1 MAGKQAELK
10 VHIAKRDS
18 LFVVLQ
24 ECYDLAKNV
33 TSADSSTFRSLKRKV
48 KCLDAIQDS
57 FIEVVDTINMLEIQ
71 LNPDYSPNFKMVES
85 FLTLHSYIKSKYED
99 ACQHKPESANAA
111 STSTE
116 VKVKLPALELP
127 SFNGESFS
135 DWVIFYESFKS
146 MIHSRT
152 DISNA
157 QKIQYLVSRL
167 SGRALSS
174 CAGIPATADNY
185 EILFNH
191 LVEKYNDKRSLSSS
205 YLDTLINFKPL
216 KLESGNS
223 LGMFTDK
230 FCATVLALK
239 ALNIQNLE
247 DYVFVHLAC
256 NKLCPETVKTFEMSI
271 AKDELPTFDK
281 LMCFLKEQTKIL
293 NRVHQPTSSSSS
305 SGGGSSGYKLGSAP
319 PVKPKVSHAFVVN
332 NNNAPCVMCHNDH
345 PIFKCTKFLKLSPQ
359 DRFSTI
365 KQHALCVNCLTGAH
379 KVSECKSKSN
389 CSNCKVKHNTL
400 LCFKNKVSFSVK
412 VGPGELKGHG
422 SESRSSRN
430 TGPEESESFSPP
442 TPHSP
447 SVSVLC
453 SDDNH
458 VLSSSHN
465 NSGSTVLLSTV
476 KVLIPDN
483 NGHYHPL
490 RFILD
495 SGSQSNLI
503 LESTRKK
510 LGLPLHKD
518 ATTTI
523 KGIGMGSNPVN
534 GQVNFT
540 ITSRLDSRIKY
551 SINALVVDKII
562 DMLPSQPI
570 DMSHLKY
577 LEQLPL
583 ADDFMKPDIVS
594 GILGA
599 QIFPSLILGDRVTSS
614 TNNVVALNTVL
625 GYVVMGQAPLCSVDD
640 STSNTFCAFQDPPID
655 NLLKRFWEIETVAAP
670 AMLNDEDKKCEEL
683 YSSSV
688 HRNDD
693 GSYTV
698 SLPFKGSPDELGDSY
713 HSARNRFFSLERKLQ
728 SNPELRSGYNKVI
741 QENIDEG
748 YLSVAVD
755 QSDRSGF
762 FIPHHMVVRPDK
774 ASSKLRCV
782 FDASMQSSSSKSLN
796 DLLFTGPKLYTD
808 LFVILL
814 NFRLFPVVMVADIRK
829 MFLQIKLN
837 PDDWKYQKILWRFH
851 SDDQLLSHVLT
862 TVTFG
867 LRCSPFLALRT
878 VKQLAMDEAN
888 NFPLAA
894 SKVETDLYM
903 DDLATSVFNADEAC
917 VLFEQ
922 MVGLF
927 KAGGFTLT
935 KWATNS
941 GEVLQEIPV
950 ADRLSEIVQWDAD
963 SSVKILGL
971 QWSAD
976 RDIFY
981 FKINID
987 NKPCTKRN
995 MLSLISRLFDPL
1007 GLLAPVILWA
1017 KQLIQ
1022 QLWCLNLSWDET
1034 PPPHI
1039 VEVWEAFQ
1047 SQLPLLSDLSFP
1059 RHLFVVEN
1067 CTLQI
1072 FGFGDASVKGFG
1084 GVVYSRVVFPNGDI
1098 KVNLICAKSKVAPVK
1113 SQSIPRL
1120 ELCAALLLAQLV
1132 QTVVDSYTLR
1142 FSIEKVLCFS
1152 DSTVVL
1158 SWIHASPHV
1167 WETFVAN
1174 RVSKIQESVDITA
1187 WWKISGTDNP
1197 ADCLSR
1203 GLKPAE
1209 FCENPLWF
1217 QGPSWLQES
1226 ESQWPVCPFTP
1237 EDQANVPET
1246 KSVVLVQTE
1255 SVEHPLKT
1263 TFLNCS
1269 SWNKLLRVIVF
1280 VLRFLKKL
1288 PRNNDVV
1295 SSDLDKAEIEII
1307 KIVQHEHFSD
1317 DIHKLKNNLPCSKTL
1332 IKLSPFLDD
1341 GVIRVGGR
1349 LRNSDLGYEQ
1359 QHPVVL
1365 PAKEHV
1371 VKLIVEHYHR
1381 ANLHTGPHLLLS
1393 ILRRKFWIL
1402 GGRNFV
1408 RRIVQSCNLCFKLSP
1423 KSQTP
1428 FMSDLPKERVLES
1441 SKAFLNIAIDFMGPF
1456 LITFSRRRGQR
1467 SQKAYICI
1475 FVCLA
1480 TKAIHLEVASDLSTP
1495 TFLDAFKRFLARRGP
1510 CLSVLSDHGTNFVGA
1525 KNALDELYS
1534 LLDSQEYKQSFSDEL
1549 ANHRITWHF
1558 TPPTGAHF
1566 NGISEANVKA
1576 VKAHLYKC
1584 IGNQILSLEEL
1595 CTVSAQIEALLNS
1608 RPLCLLSSD
1617 PSEPS
1622 VLTPAH
1628 FLTQI
1633 PLESLPASDVTNE
1646 NPNRL
1651 TRYKLLDQIVQTFW
1665 KRWSSECLH
1674 DLQLREKWNTS
1685 SSPLIPGQIV
1695 LIKQDNVPPLH
1706 WSLARIVETH
1716 PGKDGVARVALVKT
1730 QKGELKRPVNKL
1742 CPLPTQ

>member
-1 MAGKQAELK
+1 MSDLPKERVLESSKAFLN
-10 VHIAKRDS
+10 IAIDFMGPFLITFSRRRGQRSQKAYICIFVCLATKAIHLEVASDLSTPTFLDAFKRFLARRGPCLSVLSDHGTN
-18 LFVVLQ
+18 FVG
-24 ECYDLAKNV
+24 AKNALNELY
-33 TSADSSTFRSLKRKV
+33 SLLDSQEYK
-48 KCLDAIQDS
+48 Q
-57 FIEVVDTINMLEIQ
+57 
-71 LNPDYSPNFKMVES
+71 
-85 FLTLHSYIKSKYED
+85 
-99 ACQHKPESANAA
+99 
-111 STSTE
+111 
-116 VKVKLPALELP
+116 
-127 SFNGESFS
+127 SFS
-135 DWVIFYESFKS
+135 DELANHRITWHFTPPTGAHFNGISEANVKAVKAHLYKCIGNQILSLEELCTVSAQ
-146 MIHSRT
+146 IEALLNSRP
-152 DISNA
+152 
-157 QKIQYLVSRL
+157 LCL
-167 SGRALSS
+167 LSS
-174 CAGIPATADNY
+174 DPSEPSVLTPAHFLTQIP
-185 EILFNH
+185 
-191 LVEKYNDKRSLSSS
+191 
-205 YLDTLINFKPL
+205 
-216 KLESGNS
+216 LESLPASDVTNENPNR
-223 LGMFTDK
+223 LTR
-230 FCATVLALK
+230 
-239 ALNIQNLE
+239 
-247 DYVFVHLAC
+247 Y
-256 NKLCPETVKTFEMSI
+256 KLLDQIVQTFWKRWSSECLHDLQLRE
-271 AKDELPTFDK
+271 KW
-281 LMCFLKEQTKIL
+281 
-293 NRVHQPTSSSSS
+293 NTSSSPLIP
-305 SGGGSSGYKLGSAP
+305 GQIVLIKQDNVP
-319 PVKPKVSHAFVVN
+319 PLHW
-332 NNNAPCVMCHNDH
+332 
-345 PIFKCTKFLKLSPQ
+345 
-359 DRFSTI
+359 FSTI

-510 LGLPLHKD
+510 LGLPLNKD

-562 DMLPSQPI
+562 DMLPSQPV

-640 STSNTFCAFQDPPID
+640 STSNTFCVFQDPPID

-851 SDDQLLSHVLT
+851 PDDQLLSHVLT

-1039 VEVWEAFQ
+1039 VEDWEAFQ

-1142 FSIEKVLCFS
+1142 FPIEKVLCFS

-1209 FCENPLWF
+1209 NLNRNGLFV
-1217 QGPSWLQES
+1217 PS
-1226 ESQWPVCPFTP
+1226 
-1237 EDQANVPET
+1237 
-1246 KSVVLVQTE
+1246 
-1255 SVEHPLKT
+1255 PLKT
-1263 TFLNCS
+1263 RLSFLRQNPS
-1269 SWNKLLRVIVF
+1269 S
-1280 VLRFLKKL
+1280 
-1288 PRNNDVV
+1288 
-1295 SSDLDKAEIEII
+1295 
-1307 KIVQHEHFSD
+1307 
-1317 DIHKLKNNLPCSKTL
+1317 
-1332 IKLSPFLDD
+1332 
-1341 GVIRVGGR
+1341 
-1349 LRNSDLGYEQ
+1349 
-1359 QHPVVL
+1359 
-1365 PAKEHV
+1365 
-1371 VKLIVEHYHR
+1371 
-1381 ANLHTGPHLLLS
+1381 
-1393 ILRRKFWIL
+1393 
-1402 GGRNFV
+1402 
-1408 RRIVQSCNLCFKLSP
+1408 
-1423 KSQTP
+1423 
-1428 FMSDLPKERVLES
+1428 
-1441 SKAFLNIAIDFMGPF
+1441 
-1456 LITFSRRRGQR
+1456 
-1467 SQKAYICI
+1467 
-1475 FVCLA
+1475 
-1480 TKAIHLEVASDLSTP
+1480 
-1495 TFLDAFKRFLARRGP
+1495 
-1510 CLSVLSDHGTNFVGA
+1510 
-1525 KNALDELYS
+1525 
-1534 LLDSQEYKQSFSDEL
+1534 
-1549 ANHRITWHF
+1549 
-1558 TPPTGAHF
+1558 
-1566 NGISEANVKA
+1566 
-1576 VKAHLYKC
+1576 
-1584 IGNQILSLEEL
+1584 
-1595 CTVSAQIEALLNS
+1595 
-1608 RPLCLLSSD
+1608 
-1617 PSEPS
+1617 
-1622 VLTPAH
+1622 
-1628 FLTQI
+1628 
-1633 PLESLPASDVTNE
+1633 
-1646 NPNRL
+1646 
-1651 TRYKLLDQIVQTFW
+1651 
-1665 KRWSSECLH
+1665 
-1674 DLQLREKWNTS
+1674 
-1685 SSPLIPGQIV
+1685 
-1695 LIKQDNVPPLH
+1695 
-1706 WSLARIVETH
+1706 
-1716 PGKDGVARVALVKT
+1716 
-1730 QKGELKRPVNKL
+1730 
-1742 CPLPTQ
+1742 